1 MADLEGGLRTR
12 MILESVLRAIEADLT
27 TRGWFDDGEFSPIT
41 IIDEYPD
48 EKAEVAI
55 NTLAFSLGDSRT
67 EPMEL
72 GARSETV
79 TFPIFVDMFAES
91 DGLGRHVVGD
101 VYEFVMKNQRF
112 TVYDYRQTTPT
123 AEFVVQYVEH
133 SGETR
138 KPDRAVNAWQKHWH
152 VCAFAVADERSN
164 A

>member
-1 MADLEGGLRTR
+1 MLEGGIRTR

-27 TRGWFDDGEFSPIT
+27 TRGWFSDGEFAPIT

-48 EKAEVAI
+48 DTDEVAI
-55 NTLAFSLGDSRT
+55 NTIAVSLGESYT

-79 TFPIFVDMFAES
+79 TFPIFIDMFAES

-101 VYEFVMKNQRF
+101 VYSYLMKNQRF
-112 TVYDYRQTTPT
+112 TVYDYREATPT
-123 AEFVVQYVEH
+123 EEFVVQYVEH

-152 VCAFAVADERSN
+152 VCAFSVSDERSN